1 MIEGLFQPM
10 HLIIILVIVLIVF
23 GAGKLADVGGALG
36 KSVKE
41 FKESTSDLKD
51 GPSKEP
57 IQSAS
62 TATAPQ
68 ASPGTDTTDQ
78 PEHWHD
84 TGKLPA
90 RPGQKPPRDIGLTR
104 VTVPEARRLLA
115 ASVRQ
120 TFRNTWSIW
129 RRRHQARARWHH
141 YQAQLQAAPP

>member
-62 TATAPQ
+62 TSTQPQ
-68 ASPGTDTTDQ
+68 AP
-78 PEHWHD
+78 
-84 TGKLPA
+84 
-90 RPGQKPPRDIGLTR
+90 
-104 VTVPEARRLLA
+104 V
-115 ASVRQ
+115 
-120 TFRNTWSIW
+120 
-129 RRRHQARARWHH
+129 
-141 YQAQLQAAPP
+141 YQSAPPVKVNAGRADDL